1 MGLGC
6 LQVVQGGAGVFTGST
21 GWGGLLQVV
30 QGGAGVLQVVQ
41 GGGKFIDCMKE
52 PII

>member
-21 GWGGLLQVV
+21 GWGW
-30 QGGAGVLQVVQ
+30 GVTGSTGWGWGVTGSTGWGWGVYR
-41 GGGKFIDCMKE
+41 
-52 PII
+52 